1 VSALNLKRQLLL
13 VSLLML
19 LVPLAGVQF
28 ALELDTILRQQAQ
41 QQLQQQANRLALL
54 AGDELLAQ
62 PPLAAGTFA
71 VYTAAQ
77 NSILLLDG
85 YADDWPGYDSPEPF
99 PPSAQAPLSALQ
111 PWQQLPGTSRQPTAL
126 YWQASH
132 SDNFLYLLIR
142 IPGQPPQLF
151 NPGAPQQAHHRF
163 LLQLSGGPNELR
175 VNSRNQAWLLRPSA
189 PGQLP
194 ARSGANW
201 TTTDPGVNAFWQ
213 PVANGWQLELAL
225 PRPAPGSRIT
235 LALYGGEGVAAEHSP
250 LAQIPAATLV
260 RRNADLEQALASWL
274 DSGQQLR
281 VTEESGWVIARQER
295 AAIPRPRTTTDIEPN
310 SARTDQADESAS
322 WLQQVGQNLLQAL
335 VKANQPDSLLVNEQL
350 WRQLPV
356 NPPAPALMR
365 HSNGSLWLTAQ
376 APVFGGRTLVL
387 EQSLDQL
394 LNISGAALGTVL
406 ARSLLII
413 IGLVAVLLGY
423 ASWLSWRI
431 SRLAKWVT
439 QCVDTDG
446 RMAAQVPLQAR
457 SNSGNDELGQLQQ
470 RFNQLISSL
479 HGYNQYLE
487 SFSQRLSHELKTPL
501 AVVRS
506 SLDNLT
512 HCTDEAERQNY
523 LTRAQSAVAR
533 LSGILRSMSEAA
545 RLEQS
550 LEAEHK
556 EVFDVAEVLTQ
567 VTAAYQALDPHHV
580 IVYQGPQ
587 HGSPVLGSPELLV
600 QLLDKLVD
608 NARDFTPEGQRI
620 ELDLRRVDQ
629 GWRLSVFNQGS
640 RLPAGADIF
649 SPFVSHRIGE
659 LNTSEHHLGQGLLIA
674 QLIANYH
681 LARLDADNQSQNG
694 LDGVAFRLVLPAAE
708 SGADV
713 NPTPP

>member
-1 VSALNLKRQLLL
+1 MSALSLKRQLLL

-19 LVPLAGVQF
+19 LIPFAGVQF

-71 VYTAAQ
+71 VYSVAQ
-77 NSILLLDG
+77 KSALLLDG
-85 YADDWPGYDSPEPF
+85 YADDWPGYDSTEPF
-99 PPSAQAPLSALQ
+99 PPSAHAPLSALQ
-111 PWQQLPGTSRQPTAL
+111 PWQQLPAGSPQSAEL

-132 SDNFLYLLIR
+132 TDNTLNLLIR
-142 IPGQPPQLF
+142 ISGQPPQLF
-151 NPGAPQQAHHRF
+151 NPGAPQQAHHR
-163 LLQLSGGPNELR
+163 LRLQLFSGANELPI
-175 VNSRNQAWLLRPSA
+175 NPLHQAWLLRPSA

-194 ARSGANW
+194 AYSGASW
-201 TTTDPGVNAFWQ
+201 ATADPSVNAFWQ

-225 PRPAPGSRIT
+225 PRPPPGSRMT
-235 LALYGGEGVAAEHSP
+235 LALYGGEGVAAEHPP
-250 LAQIPAATLV
+250 LAQIPAAALAL
-260 RRNADLEQALASWL
+260 RNTDLEQALASWL

-281 VTEESGWVIARQER
+281 VMEASGWVIARQQR
-295 AAIPRPRTTTDIEPN
+295 KAIAKLATATDVKHNSTPN
-310 SARTDQADESAS
+310 DPEQENAS

-335 VKANQPDSLLVNEQL
+335 VKANQPDSFLVNEQL
-350 WRQLPV
+350 WRQQPV
-356 NPPAPALMR
+356 ERPASALMR
-365 HSNGSLWLTAQ
+365 HSNGSLWLDAQ

-413 IGLVAVLLGY
+413 IGLVVVLLGY

-446 RMAAQVPLQAR
+446 RMAAKMPLQAG
-457 SNSGNDELGQLQQ
+457 SGQGNDELGQLQQ

-506 SLDNLT
+506 SLDNLS
-512 HCTDEAERQNY
+512 HCSDEAERQNY
-523 LTRAQSAVAR
+523 LARAQSAVTR

-556 EVFDVAEVLTQ
+556 EVFDVAEVLAQ
-567 VTAAYQALDPHHV
+567 VTAAYQALDPQHS
-580 IVYQGPQ
+580 IVYQGPE
-587 HGSPVLGSPELLV
+587 HGSQVLGSPELLV

-608 NARDFTPEGQRI
+608 NARDFTPDGQRI
-620 ELDLRRVDQ
+620 ELDLRRVEQ
-629 GWRLSVFNQGS
+629 GWQLSVFNQGS

-649 SPFVSHRIGE
+649 SAFVSHRIGE
-659 LNTSEHHLGQGLLIA
+659 FNTSEHHLGQGLLIA

-681 LARLDADNQSQNG
+681 QSRLQADNQRRNG
-694 LDGVAFRLVLPAAE
+694 VDGVAFRLVLPAAE
-708 SGADV
+708 PGPAA
-713 NPTPP
+713 NATPP

>member
-1 VSALNLKRQLLL
+1 MRVPALSLKRQLLL

-19 LVPLAGVQF
+19 LVPFAGVQF
-28 ALELDTILRQQAQ
+28 ALELDNILRQQAQ

-71 VYTAAQ
+71 VYSAAQ
-77 NSILLLDG
+77 NSTLLLDG
-85 YADDWPGYDSPEPF
+85 YADDWPGYHSPEPF
-99 PPSAQAPLSALQ
+99 PPPAQAPLSALQ
-111 PWQQLPGTSRQPTAL
+111 PWQQLPEVSSQPTTL

-132 SDNFLYLLIR
+132 SNKTLYLLIR
-142 IPGQPPQLF
+142 IPGQPPELF
-151 NPGAPQQAHHRF
+151 NPGAPQQAHHRL
-163 LLQLSGGPNELR
+163 LLQLLSGANELR
-175 VNSRNQAWLLRPSA
+175 VNPPNQAWLLRPSA

-201 TTTDPGVNAFWQ
+201 TKTDPGVNAFWQ

-225 PRPAPGSRIT
+225 PRPAAGSRIT
-235 LALYGGEGVAAEHSP
+235 LALYGGEGVAAENSP
-250 LAQIPAATLV
+250 LAQTPAATLV
-260 RRNADLEQALASWL
+260 RRNADLEQTFLSWL

-281 VTEESGWVIARQER
+281 VMEESGWVIARQQR
-295 AAIPRPRTTTDIEPN
+295 TAIAKPTADIEPGEKLAN
-310 SARTDQADESAS
+310 QANENAS

-335 VKANQPDSLLVNEQL
+335 VKANQPDSLVVNEQL

-356 NPPAPALMR
+356 DLAAPALTR
-365 HSNGSLWLTAQ
+365 HSNGSLWLSAQ

-413 IGLVAVLLGY
+413 IGLVVVLLGY

-431 SRLAKWVT
+431 SRLATWVT
-439 QCVDTDG
+439 QCVDADG
-446 RMAAQVPLQAR
+446 RMASQVPLKTK
-457 SNSGNDELGQLQQ
+457 SGCGNDELGQLQQ
-470 RFNQLISSL
+470 RFNQLVSSL

-512 HCTDEAERQNY
+512 YCADEAERQNY

-580 IVYQGPQ
+580 IVYQGPEQ
-587 HGSPVLGSPELLV
+587 GSWVLGSPELLV

-608 NARDFTPEGQRI
+608 NARDFTPDGQRI
-620 ELDLRRVDQ
+620 ELDLRRVDK
-629 GWRLSVFNQGS
+629 GWQLGVFNQGS

-649 SPFVSHRIGE
+649 SAFVSHRAGE

-681 LARLDADNQSQNG
+681 QARLEADNQRRNG
-694 LDGVAFRLVLPAAE
+694 LDGVAFRLTLPGAV
-708 SGADV
+708 SGAHT
-713 NPTPP
+713 NPAPP

>member
-1 VSALNLKRQLLL
+1 MSALNLKRQLLL

-28 ALELDTILRQQAQ
+28 ALELDNILRQQAQ

-71 VYTAAQ
+71 VYTSAQ
-77 NSILLLDG
+77 NSALLLDG
-85 YADDWPGYDSPEPF
+85 YADDWPGYDSPKPF
-99 PPSAQAPLSALQ
+99 PPPAQAPLSALQ
-111 PWQQLPGTSRQPTAL
+111 PWQQLPGAAPQPSAL

-132 SDNFLYLLIR
+132 SDKTLYLLIR

-151 NPGAPQQAHHRF
+151 NPGAPQQAHHRL
-163 LLQLSGGPNELR
+163 LLQLSSGANQLR
-175 VNSRNQAWLLRPSA
+175 VNPRSQAWLLRPSA

-201 TTTDPGVNAFWQ
+201 TNIDSSVNAFWQ
-213 PVANGWQLELAL
+213 LVANGWQLELAL
-225 PRPAPGSRIT
+225 PRPAPGSHIT
-235 LALYGGEGVAAEHSP
+235 LALYGGEGVAAENPP

-281 VTEESGWVIARQER
+281 VMEESGWVIARQQR
-295 AAIPRPRTTTDIEPN
+295 TAMAATTTDIEP
-310 SARTDQADESAS
+310 SAAPINPVDENTS

-335 VKANQPDSLLVNEQL
+335 VKANQPDPLLVNEEL

-356 NPPAPALMR
+356 DLPAAALMR
-365 HSNGSLWLTAQ
+365 HSNGSLWLSAQ

-413 IGLVAVLLGY
+413 IGLVVVLLGY

-439 QCVDTDG
+439 QCVDANG

-457 SNSGNDELGQLQQ
+457 SGSDNDELGQLQQ
-470 RFNQLISSL
+470 RFNQLLSNL

-523 LTRAQSAVAR
+523 LTRAQSAVTR

-580 IVYQGPQ
+580 IVYQGPE
-587 HGSPVLGSPELLV
+587 HGSQVLGSPELLV

-608 NARDFTPEGQRI
+608 NARDFTPGGQRI

-629 GWRLSVFNQGS
+629 GWQLSVFNQGS

-649 SPFVSHRIGE
+649 SAFVSHRTGE

-694 LDGVAFRLVLPAAE
+694 LDGVAFRLVIPAAE
-708 SGADV
+708 SAADI
-713 NPTPP
+713 NPTPS

>member
-1 VSALNLKRQLLL
+1 MAALSLKRQLLL

-28 ALELDTILRQQAQ
+28 ALELDNILRQQAQ

-54 AGDELLAQ
+54 TGDELLAQ

-77 NSILLLDG
+77 NSALLLDG
-85 YADDWPGYDSPEPF
+85 YADDWPGYESLEPF

-111 PWQQLPGTSRQPTAL
+111 PWQQLPGAAAQPSAL

-132 SDNFLYLLIR
+132 SDKALYLLIR

-151 NPGAPQQAHHRF
+151 NPGAPQQAHHRL
-163 LLQLSGGPNELR
+163 LLQLFSGANELHI
-175 VNSRNQAWLLRPSA
+175 NPRNQAWLLRPSA
-189 PGQLP
+189 PGRLP

-201 TTTDPGVNAFWQ
+201 TKTDPGVNAFWQ

-225 PRPAPGSRIT
+225 PRPATGSRIT
-235 LALYGGEGVAAEHSP
+235 LALYGGEGVAAEHPP
-250 LAQIPAATLV
+250 LAQIPAATMI
-260 RRNADLEQALASWL
+260 RRNGDLEQTLASWL
-274 DSGQQLR
+274 DKGQQLR
-281 VTEESGWVIARQER
+281 VMEESGWVIARQQR
-295 AAIPRPRTTTDIEPN
+295 TAIAATTTDI
-310 SARTDQADESAS
+310 DQADENAS

-356 NPPAPALMR
+356 NLPAPALVR
-365 HSNGSLWLTAQ
+365 HGNGSLWLSAQ

-387 EQSLDQL
+387 EQSLEQL

-406 ARSLLII
+406 ARSFLII
-413 IGLVAVLLGY
+413 IGLVVVLLGY

-439 QCVDTDG
+439 QCVDADG
-446 RMAAQVPLQAR
+446 RMAAQVPLPAK
-457 SNSGNDELGQLQQ
+457 SGIGNDELGQLQQ
-470 RFNQLISSL
+470 RFNRLVSSL

-533 LSGILRSMSEAA
+533 LSGILRSMSEAT

-556 EVFDVAEVLTQ
+556 EVFDVADVLTQ

-580 IVYQGPQ
+580 IVYQGPEQ
-587 HGSPVLGSPELLV
+587 GSHVLGSPELLV

-608 NARDFTPEGQRI
+608 NARDFTPSGQRI

-629 GWRLSVFNQGS
+629 GWQLSVFNQGS

-649 SPFVSHRIGE
+649 SAFVSHRAGE
-659 LNTSEHHLGQGLLIA
+659 LDTPEHHLGQGLLIA

-681 LARLDADNQSQNG
+681 LTRLEADNQSRNG
-694 LDGVAFRLVLPAAE
+694 LDGVAFQLVIPAVG
-708 SGADV
+708 SGADM
-713 NPTPP
+713 NSTTP

>member
-1 VSALNLKRQLLL
+1 VRVAALSLKRQLLL

-28 ALELDTILRQQAQ
+28 ALELDNILRQQAQ

-54 AGDELLAQ
+54 TGDELLAQ

-77 NSILLLDG
+77 NSALLLDG
-85 YADDWPGYDSPEPF
+85 YADDWPGYESLEPF

-111 PWQQLPGTSRQPTAL
+111 PWQQLPGAAAQPSAL

-132 SDNFLYLLIR
+132 SDKALYLLIR

-151 NPGAPQQAHHRF
+151 NPGAPQQAHHRL
-163 LLQLSGGPNELR
+163 LLQLFSGANELHI
-175 VNSRNQAWLLRPSA
+175 NPRNQAWLLRPSA
-189 PGQLP
+189 PGRLP

-201 TTTDPGVNAFWQ
+201 TKTDPGVNAFWQ

-225 PRPAPGSRIT
+225 PRPATGSRIT
-235 LALYGGEGVAAEHSP
+235 LALYGGEGVAAEHPP
-250 LAQIPAATLV
+250 LAQIPAATMI
-260 RRNADLEQALASWL
+260 RRNGDLEQTLASWL
-274 DSGQQLR
+274 DKGQQLR
-281 VTEESGWVIARQER
+281 VMEESGWVIARQQR
-295 AAIPRPRTTTDIEPN
+295 TAIAATTTDI
-310 SARTDQADESAS
+310 DQADENAS

-356 NPPAPALMR
+356 NLPAPALVR
-365 HSNGSLWLTAQ
+365 HGNGSLWLSAQ

-387 EQSLDQL
+387 EQSLEQL

-406 ARSLLII
+406 ARSFLII
-413 IGLVAVLLGY
+413 IGLVVVLLGY

-439 QCVDTDG
+439 QCVDADG
-446 RMAAQVPLQAR
+446 RMAAQVPLPAK
-457 SNSGNDELGQLQQ
+457 SGIGNDELGQLQQ
-470 RFNQLISSL
+470 RFNRLVSSL

-533 LSGILRSMSEAA
+533 LSGILRSMSEAT

-556 EVFDVAEVLTQ
+556 EVFDVADVLTQ

-580 IVYQGPQ
+580 IVYQGPEQ
-587 HGSPVLGSPELLV
+587 GSHVLGSPELLV

-608 NARDFTPEGQRI
+608 NARDFTPSGQRI

-629 GWRLSVFNQGS
+629 GWQLSVFNQGS

-649 SPFVSHRIGE
+649 SAFVSHRAGE
-659 LNTSEHHLGQGLLIA
+659 LDTPEHHLGQGLLIA

-681 LARLDADNQSQNG
+681 LTRLEADNQSRNG
-694 LDGVAFRLVLPAAE
+694 LDGVAFQLVIPAVG
-708 SGADV
+708 SGADM
-713 NPTPP
+713 NSTTP

>member
-1 VSALNLKRQLLL
+1 VAALSLKRQLLL

-28 ALELDTILRQQAQ
+28 ALELDNILRQQAQ

-54 AGDELLAQ
+54 TGDELLAQ
-62 PPLAAGTFA
+62 PLLAAGTFA

-77 NSILLLDG
+77 NSALLLDG
-85 YADDWPGYDSPEPF
+85 YADDWPGYESLEPF

-111 PWQQLPGTSRQPTAL
+111 PWQQLPGAAAQPSAL

-132 SDNFLYLLIR
+132 SDKALYLLIR

-151 NPGAPQQAHHRF
+151 NPGAPQQAHHRL
-163 LLQLSGGPNELR
+163 LLQLFSGANELHI
-175 VNSRNQAWLLRPSA
+175 NPRNQAWLLRPSA
-189 PGQLP
+189 PGRLP

-201 TTTDPGVNAFWQ
+201 TKTDPGVNAFWQ

-225 PRPAPGSRIT
+225 PRPATGSRIT
-235 LALYGGEGVAAEHSP
+235 LALYGGEGVAAEHPP
-250 LAQIPAATLV
+250 LAQIPAATMV
-260 RRNADLEQALASWL
+260 RRNGDLEQTLASWL
-274 DSGQQLR
+274 DNGQQLR
-281 VTEESGWVIARQER
+281 VMEESGWVIARQQR
-295 AAIPRPRTTTDIEPN
+295 TAIAATTTDI
-310 SARTDQADESAS
+310 DQADESAS

-335 VKANQPDSLLVNEQL
+335 VKANQPDSLLVSEQL

-356 NPPAPALMR
+356 NLPAPALVR
-365 HSNGSLWLTAQ
+365 HGNGSLWLSAQ

-387 EQSLDQL
+387 EQSLEQL

-406 ARSLLII
+406 ARSFLII
-413 IGLVAVLLGY
+413 IGLVVVLLGY

-439 QCVDTDG
+439 QCVDADG
-446 RMAAQVPLQAR
+446 RMAAQVPLPAK
-457 SNSGNDELGQLQQ
+457 SGIGNDELGQLQQ
-470 RFNQLISSL
+470 RFNRLVSSL

-533 LSGILRSMSEAA
+533 LSGILRSMSEAT

-556 EVFDVAEVLTQ
+556 EVFDVADVLTQ

-580 IVYQGPQ
+580 IVYQGPEQ
-587 HGSPVLGSPELLV
+587 GSHVLGSPELLV

-608 NARDFTPEGQRI
+608 NARDFTPSGQRI

-629 GWRLSVFNQGS
+629 GWQLSVFNQGS

-649 SPFVSHRIGE
+649 SAFVSHRAGE
-659 LNTSEHHLGQGLLIA
+659 LDTSEHHLGQGLLIA

-681 LARLDADNQSQNG
+681 LTRLEADNQSRNG
-694 LDGVAFRLVLPAAE
+694 LDGVAFQLVIPAVE
-708 SGADV
+708 SGADI
-713 NPTPP
+713 NSTTP

>member
-1 VSALNLKRQLLL
+1 MRVAALSLKRQLLL

-28 ALELDTILRQQAQ
+28 ALELDNILRQQAQ

-54 AGDELLAQ
+54 TGDELLAQ

-77 NSILLLDG
+77 NSALLLDG
-85 YADDWPGYDSPEPF
+85 YADDWPGYESLEPF

-111 PWQQLPGTSRQPTAL
+111 PWQQLPGASSQPSTL

-132 SDNFLYLLIR
+132 SDKALYLLIR

-151 NPGAPQQAHHRF
+151 NPGAPQQAHHRL
-163 LLQLSGGPNELR
+163 LLQLFSGANELHI
-175 VNSRNQAWLLRPSA
+175 NPRNQAWLLRPSA
-189 PGQLP
+189 PGRLP

-201 TTTDPGVNAFWQ
+201 TKTDPGVNAFWQ
-213 PVANGWQLELAL
+213 PVANGWQLELVL
-225 PRPAPGSRIT
+225 PRPAAGSRIT
-235 LALYGGEGVAAEHSP
+235 LGLYGSEGVAAEGPP
-250 LAQIPAATLV
+250 LAQIPAATLI
-260 RRNADLEQALASWL
+260 RRNADLEQTLASWL

-281 VTEESGWVIARQER
+281 VMEASGWVIARQQR
-295 AAIPRPRTTTDIEPN
+295 TAIAATTTDI
-310 SARTDQADESAS
+310 DQADENAS

-356 NPPAPALMR
+356 NLPAPALMR
-365 HSNGSLWLTAQ
+365 HVNGSLWLSAQ

-387 EQSLDQL
+387 EQSLEQL

-406 ARSLLII
+406 ARSFLII
-413 IGLVAVLLGY
+413 IGLVVVLLGY

-439 QCVDTDG
+439 QCVDADG
-446 RMAAQVPLQAR
+446 RMAAQVPLPAK
-457 SNSGNDELGQLQQ
+457 SGIGNDELGQLQQ
-470 RFNQLISSL
+470 RFNRLVSSL

-512 HCTDEAERQNY
+512 HCSDEAARQNY

-533 LSGILRSMSEAA
+533 LSGILRSMSEAT

-556 EVFDVAEVLTQ
+556 EVFDVADVLTQ

-580 IVYQGPQ
+580 IVYQGPEQ
-587 HGSPVLGSPELLV
+587 GSQVLGSPELLV

-608 NARDFTPEGQRI
+608 NARDFTPGGQRI

-629 GWRLSVFNQGS
+629 GWQLSVFNQGS

-649 SPFVSHRIGE
+649 SAFVSHRAGG
-659 LNTSEHHLGQGLLIA
+659 LDTPEHHLGQGLLIA

-681 LARLDADNQSQNG
+681 LTRLKADNQSRNG
-694 LDGVAFRLVLPAAE
+694 LDGVAFQLVIPAVE
-708 SGADV
+708 SGADI
-713 NPTPP
+713 NSTTP

>member
-1 VSALNLKRQLLL
+1 
-13 VSLLML
+13 
-19 LVPLAGVQF
+19 
-28 ALELDTILRQQAQ
+28 
-41 QQLQQQANRLALL
+41 
-54 AGDELLAQ
+54 
-62 PPLAAGTFA
+62 
-71 VYTAAQ
+71 
-77 NSILLLDG
+77 
-85 YADDWPGYDSPEPF
+85 
-99 PPSAQAPLSALQ
+99 
-111 PWQQLPGTSRQPTAL
+111 
-126 YWQASH
+126 
-132 SDNFLYLLIR
+132 
-142 IPGQPPQLF
+142 LF
-151 NPGAPQQAHHRF
+151 
-163 LLQLSGGPNELR
+163 
-175 VNSRNQAWLLRPSA
+175 
-189 PGQLP
+189 
-194 ARSGANW
+194 
-201 TTTDPGVNAFWQ
+201 
-213 PVANGWQLELAL
+213 
-225 PRPAPGSRIT
+225 
-235 LALYGGEGVAAEHSP
+235 
-250 LAQIPAATLV
+250 
-260 RRNADLEQALASWL
+260 
-274 DSGQQLR
+274 
-281 VTEESGWVIARQER
+281 
-295 AAIPRPRTTTDIEPN
+295 
-310 SARTDQADESAS
+310 
-322 WLQQVGQNLLQAL
+322 
-335 VKANQPDSLLVNEQL
+335 
-350 WRQLPV
+350 
-356 NPPAPALMR
+356 
-365 HSNGSLWLTAQ
+365 
-376 APVFGGRTLVL
+376 
-387 EQSLDQL
+387 
-394 LNISGAALGTVL
+394 
-406 ARSLLII
+406 
-413 IGLVAVLLGY
+413 
-423 ASWLSWRI
+423 
-431 SRLAKWVT
+431 
-439 QCVDTDG
+439 
-446 RMAAQVPLQAR
+446 
-457 SNSGNDELGQLQQ
+457 
-470 RFNQLISSL
+470 
-479 HGYNQYLE
+479 
-487 SFSQRLSHELKTPL
+487 HELKTPL

-694 LDGVAFRLVLPAAE
+694 LDGVAFRLGLPAAE

>member
-1 VSALNLKRQLLL
+1 MAALSLKRQLLL

-28 ALELDTILRQQAQ
+28 ALELDNILRQQAQ

-54 AGDELLAQ
+54 TGDELLAQ
-62 PPLAAGTFA
+62 PLLAAGTFA

-77 NSILLLDG
+77 NSALLLDG
-85 YADDWPGYDSPEPF
+85 YADDWPGYESLEPF

-111 PWQQLPGTSRQPTAL
+111 PWQQLPGAAAQPSAL

-132 SDNFLYLLIR
+132 SDKALYLLIR

-151 NPGAPQQAHHRF
+151 NPGAPQQAHHRL
-163 LLQLSGGPNELR
+163 LLQLFSGANELHI
-175 VNSRNQAWLLRPSA
+175 NPRNQAWLLRPSA
-189 PGQLP
+189 PGRLP

-201 TTTDPGVNAFWQ
+201 TKTDPGVNAFWQ

-225 PRPAPGSRIT
+225 PRPATGSRIT
-235 LALYGGEGVAAEHSP
+235 LALYGGEGVAAEHPP
-250 LAQIPAATLV
+250 LAQIPAATMV
-260 RRNADLEQALASWL
+260 RRNGDLEQTLASWL
-274 DSGQQLR
+274 DNGQQLR
-281 VTEESGWVIARQER
+281 VMEESGWVIARQQR
-295 AAIPRPRTTTDIEPN
+295 TAIAATTTDI
-310 SARTDQADESAS
+310 DQADESAS

-335 VKANQPDSLLVNEQL
+335 VKANQPDSLLVSEQL

-356 NPPAPALMR
+356 NLPAPALVR
-365 HSNGSLWLTAQ
+365 HGNGSLWLSAQ

-387 EQSLDQL
+387 EQSLEQL

-406 ARSLLII
+406 ARSFLII
-413 IGLVAVLLGY
+413 IGLVVVLLGY

-439 QCVDTDG
+439 QCVDADG
-446 RMAAQVPLQAR
+446 RMAAQVPLPAK
-457 SNSGNDELGQLQQ
+457 SGIGNDELGQLQQ
-470 RFNQLISSL
+470 RFNRLVSSL

-533 LSGILRSMSEAA
+533 LSGILRSMSEAT

-556 EVFDVAEVLTQ
+556 EVFDVADVLTQ

-580 IVYQGPQ
+580 IVYQGPEQ
-587 HGSPVLGSPELLV
+587 GSHVLGSPELLV

-608 NARDFTPEGQRI
+608 NARDFTPSGQRI

-629 GWRLSVFNQGS
+629 GWQLSVFNQGS

-649 SPFVSHRIGE
+649 SAFVSHRAGE
-659 LNTSEHHLGQGLLIA
+659 LDTSEHHLGQGLLIA

-681 LARLDADNQSQNG
+681 LTRLEADNQSRNG
-694 LDGVAFRLVLPAAE
+694 LDGVAFQLVIPAVE
-708 SGADV
+708 SGADI
-713 NPTPP
+713 NSTTP

>member
-1 VSALNLKRQLLL
+1 MAALSLKRQLLL

-19 LVPLAGVQF
+19 LVPFAGVQF
-28 ALELDTILRQQAQ
+28 ALELDNILRQQAQ

-77 NSILLLDG
+77 NSALLLDG
-85 YADDWPGYDSPEPF
+85 YADDWPDYDSPEPF
-99 PPSAQAPLSALQ
+99 PPLAQAPLSALQ
-111 PWQQLPGTSRQPTAL
+111 PWQQLPGAAPQPSAL

-132 SDNFLYLLIR
+132 SDKALYLLIR

-163 LLQLSGGPNELR
+163 VLQLFSGANELR
-175 VNSRNQAWLLRPSA
+175 INPRNQAWLLRPSA

-201 TTTDPGVNAFWQ
+201 TKTDPRVNAFWQ

-225 PRPAPGSRIT
+225 PRPAAGSRIA
-235 LALYGGEGVAAEHSP
+235 LALYGGDGVAAESPP
-250 LAQIPAATLV
+250 LAQIPAAALV

-281 VTEESGWVIARQER
+281 VMEESGWVIARQQR
-295 AAIPRPRTTTDIEPN
+295 TVITKPATTTGIEP
-310 SARTDQADESAS
+310 STARIDQADENAS
-322 WLQQVGQNLLQAL
+322 WLQQVGQNLLKAL

-350 WRQLPV
+350 WRQFPV
-356 NPPAPALMR
+356 NLPAPALMR
-365 HSNGSLWLTAQ
+365 HSNGSLWLSAQ
-376 APVFGGRTLVL
+376 ASVFGGRTLVL

-406 ARSLLII
+406 ARSFLII
-413 IGLVAVLLGY
+413 IGLVVVLLGY

-439 QCVDTDG
+439 QCVDADG
-446 RMAAQVPLQAR
+446 RMAPQVPLQPK
-457 SNSGNDELGQLQQ
+457 SGIGNDELGQLQQ
-470 RFNQLISSL
+470 RFNRLVSSL

-512 HCTDEAERQNY
+512 HCADEAERQNY

-533 LSGILRSMSEAA
+533 LSGILRSMSEAT

-580 IVYQGPQ
+580 IVYQGPE
-587 HGSPVLGSPELLV
+587 HGSQVLGSPELLV

-608 NARDFTPEGQRI
+608 NARDFTPDGQRI

-629 GWRLSVFNQGS
+629 GWQLGVFNQGS
-640 RLPAGADIF
+640 QLPAGADIF
-649 SPFVSHRIGE
+649 SAFVSHRVGQF
-659 LNTSEHHLGQGLLIA
+659 NTSEHHLGQGLLIA

-681 LARLDADNQSQNG
+681 QTRLEAENKSRNG
-694 LDGVAFRLVLPAAE
+694 LDGVTFRLVIPAAE
-708 SGADV
+708 SAADIDST
-713 NPTPP
+713 TP

>member
-1 VSALNLKRQLLL
+1 MAALSLKRQLLL

-28 ALELDTILRQQAQ
+28 ALELDNILRQQAQ

-54 AGDELLAQ
+54 TGDELLAQ

-71 VYTAAQ
+71 IYTAAQ
-77 NSILLLDG
+77 NSALLLDG
-85 YADDWPGYDSPEPF
+85 YADDWPGYDSSEPF

-111 PWQQLPGTSRQPTAL
+111 PWQQLPGADPQPGAI

-132 SDNFLYLLIR
+132 SDKALYLLIR
-142 IPGQPPQLF
+142 IPGQRPRLF
-151 NPGAPQQAHHRF
+151 NPGAPQQAHHRL
-163 LLQLSGGPNELR
+163 LLQRFSGANELR
-175 VNSRNQAWLLRPSA
+175 VKPRNQAWLLRPSA

-201 TTTDPGVNAFWQ
+201 ATTDTDVNAFWQ
-213 PVANGWQLELAL
+213 PVANGWQLELSM
-225 PRPAPGSRIT
+225 PRPATGSRIAF
-235 LALYGGEGVAAEHSP
+235 ALYGGQGVAAENPP
-250 LAQIPAATLV
+250 LAQIPAATLI
-260 RRNADLEQALASWL
+260 RRNGDLEQTLASWL

-281 VTEESGWVIARQER
+281 VIEESGWVIARQQR
-295 AAIPRPRTTTDIEPN
+295 TVITKPATTTVIEP
-310 SARTDQADESAS
+310 SKARLDQADENAS
-322 WLQQVGQNLLQAL
+322 WLQQVGQNLLKAL

-350 WRQLPV
+350 WRQFPV
-356 NPPAPALMR
+356 NLPAAALMR
-365 HSNGSLWLTAQ
+365 HSNGSLWLSAQ

-406 ARSLLII
+406 ARSFLII
-413 IGLVAVLLGY
+413 IGLVVVLLGY

-431 SRLAKWVT
+431 SRLAKWVS
-439 QCVDTDG
+439 QCVDADG
-446 RMAAQVPLQAR
+446 RMATQTPLQTQ
-457 SNSGNDELGQLQQ
+457 SGIGNDELGQLQQ

-567 VTAAYQALDPHHV
+567 VTAAYQALNPHHV
-580 IVYQGPQ
+580 IVYRGPK
-587 HGSPVLGSPELLV
+587 HGSQVLGSPELLV

-608 NARDFTPEGQRI
+608 NARDFTPREQRI
-620 ELDLRRVDQ
+620 ELNLRRVDQ
-629 GWRLSVFNQGS
+629 GWQLSVFNEGS
-640 RLPAGADIF
+640 QLPAGADIF
-649 SPFVSHRIGE
+649 SAFVSHRVGQFH
-659 LNTSEHHLGQGLLIA
+659 TSEHHLGQGLLIA

-681 LARLDADNQSQNG
+681 QTRLEADNQNRNG
-694 LDGVAFRLVLPAAE
+694 LDGVAFQLVISAAE
-708 SGADV
+708 SGTDISA
-713 NPTPP
+713 TPP